1 MSDTERDPHG
11 SPDGSPDR
19 APGAAPDADPDAA
32 LLARVA
38 RADPAAV
45 RALVARKLPRLLAL
59 AVRLLGDRMEAED
72 VAQEAFLRIWQHA
85 PRWREGE
92 ARFDTWLHRVAL
104 NLCYDRLRKQ
114 RDEPADQ
121 LPEAA
126 DPGPLPDARLDARSR
141 DQRVQAALA
150 GLPARQREALVLN
163 YYQELSNVE
172 AASLMGITVEA
183 LESLLARARRNLRA
197 QLAEAGQSNLRT
209 RNPDDR

>member
-1 MSDTERDPHG
+1 LSGH
-11 SPDGSPDR
+11 
-19 APGAAPDADPDAA
+19 DPDAE
-32 LLARVA
+32 LVA
-38 RADPAAV
+38 QVGRRDPAAV
-45 RALVARKLPRLLAL
+45 RTLIARKLPRLLAL

-104 NLCYDRLRKQ
+104 NLCYDRLRKH
-114 RDEPADQ
+114 REEPVDE
-121 LPEAA
+121 LPESA
-126 DPGPLPDARLDARSR
+126 DPAALPDVHLEARSR
-141 DQRVQAALA
+141 DARVQAALA
-150 GLPARQREALVLN
+150 ALPARQREALVLN
-163 YYQELSNVE
+163 YYQELSNTE

-197 QLAEAGQSNLRT
+197 QLAEAGQSTLRT